1 METMSSKILLLLLLT
16 ILLQQ
21 SSQLSLEN
29 CNNIIIHKG
38 KELHL
43 KCISRLK
50 TENSR
55 ILYYS
60 HSVAL
65 FNIVLS
71 GDLEKNPGPDLSW
84 KCTKCNK
91 TVNKNHKRLICSTC

>member
-1 METMSSKILLLLLLT
+1 METMSSKILLLLPLT

-29 CNNIIIHKG
+29 CNNIIHKG

-50 TENSR
+50 IENSR

-60 HSVAL
+60 HSVTS

-71 GDLEKNPGPDLSW
+71 GDVEKNPGPDLSW
-84 KCTKCNK
+84 KCTECNK